1 MPKKSAAAKKRRAK
15 IEAQRRAEA
24 KKRNEEHAAANK
36 EKLDKA
42 KELRQA
48 AADAAPKVAEVDLSK
63 ATLVFKLAG
72 KNSGAIFIG
81 RKANAYDADHLKELG
96 ITRVLNCAKEI
107 EIPDFYAKK
116 RIKWDKL
123 ECTDKSAFPI
133 HEWFDQGVEFIR
145 KSVEDEKLNV
155 LVHCQEGRSR
165 STSMVVCYLIRYH
178 SMTVN
183 SALATIAARR
193 SLVQPNEG
201 FLAKLRDYEAKWNPD
216 HQEEEEVAGADAD
229 AAADTA
235 KEATADT
242 AKEATAAADG
252 DFGAD
257 EFES

>member
-1 MPKKSAAAKKRRAK
+1 M
-15 IEAQRRAEA
+15 
-24 KKRNEEHAAANK
+24 
-36 EKLDKA
+36 
-42 KELRQA
+42 
-48 AADAAPKVAEVDLSK
+48 
-63 ATLVFKLAG
+63 
-72 KNSGAIFIG
+72 
-81 RKANAYDADHLKELG
+81 
-96 ITRVLNCAKEI
+96 
-107 EIPDFYAKK
+107 
-116 RIKWDKL
+116 
-123 ECTDKSAFPI
+123 
-133 HEWFDQGVEFIR
+133 
-145 KSVEDEKLNV
+145 EDEKLNV

-216 HQEEEEVAGADAD
+216 QQEEEEVAGAD

-235 KEATADT
+235 KEATAD
-242 AKEATAAADG
+242 ADG

>member
-24 KKRNEEHAAANK
+24 KKRNEAHAAANK

-48 AADAAPKVAEVDLSK
+48 AADAAPKVAEVDLSQ
-63 ATLVFKLAG
+63 ASQVFSLPG
-72 KNSGAIFIG
+72 KNTGAIFIG
-81 RKANAYDADHLKELG
+81 RKANAYDEDHLQELK

-107 EIPDFYAKK
+107 EIPDFYQRKK
-116 RIKWDKL
+116 IKWDKL
-123 ECTDKSAFPI
+123 NCADKAAFPI

-145 KSVEDEKLNV
+145 TSVEDEKMNI

-178 SMTVN
+178 GMTVN

-216 HQEEEEVAGADAD
+216 QHEEEVAGA
-229 AAADTA
+229 
-235 KEATADT
+235 KEATAD
-242 AKEATAAADG
+242 ADG